1 MTLGPEEKRAII
13 QYRMQKAYNSLTEAR
28 DNGEMGHWT
37 LAASRLYYAAY
48 YALSALL
55 TVRNIVTRT
64 HAGLIRVVG
73 LEFVSKE
80 VLTKE
85 EGKLLSRLFDM
96 RQSGDYDDFF
106 EWTEEDVRP
115 YFEKTE
121 QLIHKIE
128 ELIRLE
134 K

>member
-1 MTLGPEEKRAII
+1 MTLGSEEKRAII
-13 QYRMQKAYNSLTEAR
+13 QYRMEKAYKSLTEAR
-28 DNGEMGHWT
+28 DNGEMNHWT
-37 LAASRLYYAAY
+37 LAANRLYYAVY
-48 YALSALL
+48 YALTALL
-55 TVRNIVTRT
+55 TVRGIVTHT

-73 LEFVSKE
+73 LEFVRNG
-80 VLTKE
+80 VLTKDD
-85 EGKLLSRLFDM
+85 GRLLSRLFDM

-128 ELIRLE
+128 GLIRSE
-134 K
+134 E

>member
-1 MTLGPEEKRAII
+1 MGRWDI
-13 QYRMQKAYNSLTEAR
+13 
-28 DNGEMGHWT
+28 GHWT

-48 YALSALL
+48 YALSVLL

-85 EGKLLSRLFDM
+85 EGRLLSRLFDM

-121 QLIHKIE
+121 QLIRKIE
-128 ELIRLE
+128 ELIWLE
-134 K
+134 E